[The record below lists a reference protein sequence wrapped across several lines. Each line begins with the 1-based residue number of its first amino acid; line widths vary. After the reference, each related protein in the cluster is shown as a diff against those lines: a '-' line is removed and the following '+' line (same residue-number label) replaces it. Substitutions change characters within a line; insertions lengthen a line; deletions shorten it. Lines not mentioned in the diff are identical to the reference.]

1 MVVLNIL
8 KVTSF
13 QYLYN
18 ISEMKLGMEF
28 IFLHGVKHQSFYKL
42 GLMFLME
49 LTKYVQSTKNR
60 KLVIFLQYIKRVSQ
74 LLLCSLVM
82 QNIHIFYGH
91 QVYCY
96 LLPGTFRL

>member
-82 QNIHIFYGH
+82 QNTHIFYGH

>member
-60 KLVIFLQYIKRVSQ
+60 KLVIFLQYIKRQ

-91 QVYCY
+91 QAYCY
-96 LLPGTFRL
+96 LFPGTFRL